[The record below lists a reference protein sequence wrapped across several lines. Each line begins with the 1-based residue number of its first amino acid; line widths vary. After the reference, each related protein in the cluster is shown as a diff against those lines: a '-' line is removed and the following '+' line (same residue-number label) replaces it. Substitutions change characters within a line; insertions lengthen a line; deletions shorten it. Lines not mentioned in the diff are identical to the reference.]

1 MTGIRVEHLKEAM
14 PLKQARNKIQDFLC
28 NGEPMWKIRMKEGK
42 GRILV
47 GHGLER
53 DLECLGLEY
62 PAHLIRY
69 CLDEASFV

>member
-1 MTGIRVEHLKEAM
+1 MTGIRGEHLKEAM
-14 PLKQARNKIQDFLC
+14 PLKQVRNKIQEFLC
-28 NGEPMWKIRMKEGK
+28 NGETLWKIRMNGGK
-42 GRILV
+42 ARILV

-69 CLDEASFV
+69 VFGST